1 MCMSSTCSSAKH
13 RRSHLSPHCCV

>member
-13 RRSHLSPHCCV
+13 RRSHLSPHCRI